1 MTERLCGFCG
11 FTFLYFLHLRPTSS
25 LHMAPQDD
33 GGGGAAAPDFRRL
46 PRVRRKR
53 LRRLGRPPN
62 LRGDRP
68 EPGTKN
74 DSQVPS
80 SMRIC

>member
-1 MTERLCGFCG
+1 M
-11 FTFLYFLHLRPTSS
+11 S
-25 LHMAPQDD
+25 PQAD

-68 EPGTKN
+68 EPPGTKN
-74 DSQVPS
+74 GQVPS
-80 SMRIC
+80 SMRICWDLLGPARTC

>member
-1 MTERLCGFCG
+1 M
-11 FTFLYFLHLRPTSS
+11 S
-25 LHMAPQDD
+25 QDD
-33 GGGGAAAPDFRRL
+33 GGGGAAAPDFRSL

-53 LRRLGRPPN
+53 LRRLRRPPN

-68 EPGTKN
+68 EPLGTKN
-74 DSQVPS
+74 GQVPS